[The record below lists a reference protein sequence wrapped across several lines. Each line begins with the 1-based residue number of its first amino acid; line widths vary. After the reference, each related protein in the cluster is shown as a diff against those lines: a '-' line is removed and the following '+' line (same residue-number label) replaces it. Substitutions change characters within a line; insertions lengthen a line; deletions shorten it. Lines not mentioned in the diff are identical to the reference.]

1 MTDGGKA
8 MKKQY
13 KVHLD
18 EGLKT
23 EADALFESMGL
34 SFSTAVGLF
43 LAATLKGELP
53 FKVAATDAARERAAK
68 ARL

>member
-1 MTDGGKA
+1 

-18 EGLKT
+18 ESLKT
-23 EADALFESMGL
+23 EADVLFESMGL

-43 LAATLKGELP
+43 LSATIKKGELP

>member
-1 MTDGGKA
+1 
-8 MKKQY
+8 MKNQY

-18 EGLKT
+18 ESLKT

-43 LAATLKGELP
+43 LSATIKKGELP

>member
-1 MTDGGKA
+1 

-18 EGLKT
+18 ENLKRD
-23 EADALFESMGL
+23 ADSVLSSMGL

-43 LAATLKGELP
+43 LLAVVDEGAIP
-53 FKVAATDAARERAAK
+53 FQVSAPKARAARPKQGPSIAS
-68 ARL
+68 